1 MVEGKDDWQVTV
13 QELLYNS
20 DQCKILEAGMNV
32 KEQGKLKG
40 HKRQITDNSL
50 Y

>member
-13 QELLYNS
+13 QGLLYNS
-20 DQCKILEAGMNV
+20 DQCKILEARMNL
-32 KEQGKLKG
+32 KEQGELKG